1 MRRIILFLLYI
12 TATTQVAAVNR
23 TVYFEHLKVEDGLT
37 QNTVTAILQD
47 RKGFMWFGTKDGLN
61 RYDGY
66 QFRTFRNDPAD
77 STSLGNNCI
86 HSLYEDKRG
95 DLWVGTDT
103 GLYIYDPKMEIFRRF
118 DLHTE
123 RGADIHRKVRCIV
136 PDRRGNVWLGV
147 YGSGL
152 FHYDTNTGR
161 LSKVSDGDGSTQ
173 GLKSDDIWDICVD
186 ADNIVW
192 VGTVGGGLNRY
203 DPSSGTIRSFSIP
216 HAGKRNDVMVVREE
230 GPNTLLLGTTDDG
243 IWRFDKVTLECTPY
257 INNEEGSMYLREIMK
272 SDNDHLWL
280 GTESGLYLY
289 DIPTGKLQNT
299 RLDYSNG
306 YSLSSNAVYS
316 LYKDRE
322 GGIWV
327 GTYFGGINYL
337 SPDHDYFKK
346 YIPSNDPKSLSGNA
360 VREFQEDEK
369 GNFWIGTEDNGLNYF
384 DLHAEGGEFL
394 PPTPR
399 KTATFPTTTST
410 DCCST
415 VTSSWSGIS

>member
-103 GLYIYDPKMEIFRRF
+103 
-118 DLHTE
+118 
-123 RGADIHRKVRCIV
+123 
-136 PDRRGNVWLGV
+136 
-147 YGSGL
+147 
-152 FHYDTNTGR
+152 
-161 LSKVSDGDGSTQ
+161 
-173 GLKSDDIWDICVD
+173 
-186 ADNIVW
+186 
-192 VGTVGGGLNRY
+192 
-203 DPSSGTIRSFSIP
+203 
-216 HAGKRNDVMVVREE
+216 
-230 GPNTLLLGTTDDG
+230 
-243 IWRFDKVTLECTPY
+243 
-257 INNEEGSMYLREIMK
+257 
-272 SDNDHLWL
+272 
-280 GTESGLYLY
+280 GLYLY

-384 DLHAEGGEFL
+384 DLHAEGGNFYRLHPGKQRPFL
-394 PPTPR
+394 PQHPR
-399 KTATFPTTTST
+399 TAARR
-410 DCCST
+410 
-415 VTSSWSGIS
+415 